1 MSEVV
6 AELDSRV
13 VDPQGRE
20 YLVNV
25 AAEPQDDG
33 QWEGWLE
40 FVPFDD
46 TLPLI
51 TGTETTQ
58 PSRDA
63 VVYWATGLGE
73 AFLEGA
79 FERALDLDAPLPRR
93 TPATVIQPAVPIT
106 AAPVGD
112 PFDLWSQGRDVLATH
127 LRSLTRSELLGV
139 IETYTLNPAKLSL
152 ARLTD
157 RQLVTFI
164 VTAVQ
169 VQAGTKTD

>member
-1 MSEVV
+1 MSDIV

-20 YLVNV
+20 YVVNV
-25 AAEPQDDG
+25 AAELMADG

-46 TLPLI
+46 TLPLV

-58 PSRDA
+58 ASRDA
-63 VVYWATGLGE
+63 VAYWATGLGE
-73 AFLEGA
+73 AFIEGA
-79 FERALDLDAPLPRR
+79 FQRALDLDAALPRR
-93 TPATVIQPAVPIT
+93 TPATVIQPAVPIA

-112 PFDLWSQGRDVLATH
+112 PFELWSRGRDVLVTH

-139 IETYTLNPAKLSL
+139 IEDYDLNPAKLSL

-169 VQAGTKTD
+169 VQAGTTPD